1 MAEARYGGG
10 SGGGSSLSF
19 VSAVSGGGYGGSSGG
34 GYGGG
39 GVGSSAGGNAGG
51 DGYGGEQS
59 TFGLGGG
66 SVMQLSMPS
75 PDQVGPSYHQSGG
88 SPVAAAVQTKRTVE
102 VKPVRIPE
110 DHAEP
115 HVVDVEASV
124 QPVHV
129 IFRSS
134 SNPIMVNQI
143 HKPAEQGKVERTES
157 EDEPHRVQHRVTRP
171 IIQQVHEIIQPY
183 RKVLQES
190 KSHTWLEL
198 SKTFLL
204 TLALAYSPS
213 RGRGHPHRGGQV
225 G

>member
-1 MAEARYGGG
+1 MLAQALVEARYGSSGG
-10 SGGGSSLSF
+10 SGSPITF
-19 VSAVSGGGYGGSSGG
+19 VSAGAGSGSSAGGYGSSSG

-39 GVGSSAGGNAGG
+39 SSGSNALGNAG
-51 DGYGGEQS
+51 DSYTSEQG

-66 SVMQLSMPS
+66 SVMHLSMPS

-88 SPVAAAVQTKRTVE
+88 SPVSAAVQTKRTVE
-102 VKPVRIPE
+102 VKPVRVPE

-129 IFRSS
+129 IFRSA

-190 KSHTWLEL
+190 KSHLQNKYI
-198 SKTFLL
+198 SKENSNVCIFSQF
-204 TLALAYSPS
+204 A
-213 RGRGHPHRGGQV
+213 Q
-225 G
+225 